1 VLIGVT
7 IWAVAHLVVN
17 GDIGGIVLFGSVLAW
32 AVYDRITL
40 KHRSDPGG
48 PSIPEGGLK
57 NDIAAAVVGIVLYLV
72 LGFVFHPVVV
82 GQHVFGTP
90 AFGT

>member
-1 VLIGVT
+1 MATL
-7 IWAVAHLVVN
+7 
-17 GDIGGIVLFGSVLAW
+17 GIILFGSVLAW

-48 PSIPEGGLK
+48 PPIPQGGLK
-57 NDIAAAVVGIVLYLV
+57 NDIAAVVVGIVLYLA

-82 GQHVFGTP
+82 GRPVFGTP
-90 AFGT
+90 GFGT

>member
-1 VLIGVT
+1 MAT
-7 IWAVAHLVVN
+7 SA
-17 GDIGGIVLFGSVLAW
+17 AW

-40 KHRSDPGG
+40 KHSSDPGGG
-48 PSIPEGGLK
+48 PSIPQGGLK
-57 NDIAAAVVGIVLYLV
+57 NDIAAVVVGIVLYLA

-82 GQHVFGTP
+82 GRHVFSL